1 MQKIVQMNF
10 SKQSVVFHDF
20 FKHMWLTARAINFE
34 HNEYK
39 HLNDNFIFLSLVTFW
54 FRIFYQVKIL
64 IWFVVHQVQSMNM
77 YLHETMFF
85 LYKLFETSCMII
97 YI

>member
-1 MQKIVQMNF
+1 
-10 SKQSVVFHDF
+10 
-20 FKHMWLTARAINFE
+20 MWLTPRAINFE

-39 HLNDNFIFLSLVTFW
+39 HLNDNSNFLSLVTFW

-77 YLHETMFF
+77 YLHRKPCFSCTNCLKLVAW
-85 LYKLFETSCMII
+85 LYI
-97 YI
+97 YIYIYNVS